1 MKFEAKNI
9 SINRGARR
17 IIQGVNF
24 SLTNGDLLIVT
35 GENGSGKSTLLRAL
49 AGLLPYGEGSLH
61 FDLPDEGRDDPMI
74 IREHIHYL
82 GHQNGMKPALS
93 VRENLEFWQGYST
106 PGNADEGLDGMS
118 ITAALDFVELPH
130 VLDLPFGYLST
141 GMKRRVSIAKLL
153 ITEKPVWI
161 VDEPTAG
168 LDAKSSAMFTGLC
181 KDHCANGGI
190 LIAATH
196 LPLGIDGA
204 KTLEVERLYTIH
216 EGDDLFDDVQGET
229 LSDAPD
235 IAQ

>member
-17 IIQGVNF
+17 IIQSVNF
-24 SLTNGDLLIVT
+24 TLNNGDALIVT

-49 AGLLPYGEGSLH
+49 AGLLPFAEGSLF
-61 FDLPDEGRDDPMI
+61 FDLPEEGKDDPLI

-106 PGNADEGLDGMS
+106 PSDSDESLDGMS
-118 ITAALDFVELPH
+118 IIEALDFVELPH
-130 VLDLPFGYLST
+130 VLELPYGYLST

-153 ITEKPVWI
+153 ITEKPIWI

-168 LDAKSSAMFTGLC
+168 LDAKSSAMFTDLC
-181 KDHCANGGI
+181 KDHCSNGGI

-204 KTLEVERLYTIH
+204 KKLEVEQLYTFH
-216 EGDDLFDDVQGET
+216 EGDDLFDEPESG
-229 LSDAPD
+229 S
-235 IAQ
+235 